1 MVDRKTAKKDQKKW
15 FNDHNNNIFL
25 RKKQSNGKP
34 ICFDKKLIMNIV
46 CYFYIKTNYA
56 I

>member
-1 MVDRKTAKKDQKKW
+1 MILI
-15 FNDHNNNIFL
+15 IFF
-25 RKKQSNGKP
+25 KEEKQSNGKP

-46 CYFYIKTNYA
+46 YNFYTKTKYV